1 MFIVEIR
8 ILVYVWNLK
17 SVISGTPLL
26 KLPLMRINSKAAG
39 KGRAICSP
47 TLRLLAIR
55 LLNALFKN
63 YKRTRREMQIL
74 AKLGI
79 SYYFRKPKRKK
90 KKIEIYLLSMKRNSA
105 RFITDASPEVSM
117 VWGKG
122 ET

>member
-1 MFIVEIR
+1 MLFIVEIR

-26 KLPLMRINSKAAG
+26 KLPLIQINSKAAG
-39 KGRAICSP
+39 EGRAICSP

-63 YKRTRREMQIL
+63 YKRIRKEMQIL

-90 KKIEIYLLSMKRNSA
+90 KRN
-105 RFITDASPEVSM
+105 
-117 VWGKG
+117 
-122 ET
+122 